1 MATRD
6 KPGGGQSPPQLSRA
20 LDAVRG
26 LLAPV
31 GPLAAPA
38 APQVRLCARIRRWV
52 GASEAGA
59 SAATD
64 SLSHARSRARRL
76 PAVAGRGSSSSG
88 HRAPRSVPRGCA
100 QHRNACMH
108 GPDSRVHVRG
118 LASQLGALDA
128 AHTACRPPSR
138 RAAPAKLVR
147 VPVRP
152 RSGRPHAAGS
162 SGWRSVGL
170 PATPAVRKPATEAAP
185 PALTPAPPGAEHAQP
200 GGGVPASTPLAA
212 EVLASLGLGAATIVH
227 PPAAERAWRQ
237 PAGSA
242 LAAALEAAVDPV
254 AGRNAALA
262 AAAAAAAAAP
272 ALRLRAAPAGN
283 VETRQCNC
291 KRSQCLKLYCV
302 CFAAGEFGGA
312 ACACRK
318 RCSPRTPLDFGPR
331 AGGVCAPGVCSCTNC
346 FNTAS
351 DDGAVQAARAVVLA
365 KNPLA
370 FQAKVR
376 CFAQHRGCCL
386 SVAAKLPPRPRA
398 LHRHPSCWVQV
409 TAKAGHK
416 KGCRCKRSKCL
427 RRYCECFS
435 GGARCN
441 PDVCAC
447 EGCRNM

>member
-1 MATRD
+1 MAWLLLVPPLGGCPHAAMQAQWQAELHDTEQRLRGLQVRRGRAPLAQLHHHPGAPIRSNSNSSLPVSLGLPRPPQDAMATRD

-162 SGWRSVGL
+162 SGWRSVG
-170 PATPAVRKPATEAAP
+170 
-185 PALTPAPPGAEHAQP
+185 GA
-200 GGGVPASTPLAA
+200 
-212 EVLASLGLGAATIVH
+212 I
-227 PPAAERAWRQ
+227 
-237 PAGSA
+237 
-242 LAAALEAAVDPV
+242 
-254 AGRNAALA
+254 
-262 AAAAAAAAAP
+262 
-272 ALRLRAAPAGN
+272 
-283 VETRQCNC
+283 
-291 KRSQCLKLYCV
+291 
-302 CFAAGEFGGA
+302 
-312 ACACRK
+312 
-318 RCSPRTPLDFGPR
+318 
-331 AGGVCAPGVCSCTNC
+331 CT
-346 FNTAS
+346 A
-351 DDGAVQAARAVVLA
+351 
-365 KNPLA
+365 
-370 FQAKVR
+370 
-376 CFAQHRGCCL
+376 
-386 SVAAKLPPRPRA
+386 PRP
-398 LHRHPSCWVQV
+398 
-409 TAKAGHK
+409 
-416 KGCRCKRSKCL
+416 
-427 RRYCECFS
+427 
-435 GGARCN
+435 
-441 PDVCAC
+441 
-447 EGCRNM
+447 